1 MAIYQPYSTGQ
12 LHDHCHLVT
21 HTTLYVV
28 QTGVNTHDYMDFNT
42 MDISVHGALYMTV
55 GRVQCSV
62 FASTYV
68 G

>member
-12 LHDHCHLVT
+12 HQHNCHTPLF
-21 HTTLYVV
+21 VV
-28 QTGVNTHDYMDFNT
+28 QTAVNTHDYMDFNT